1 MKELLGFVL
10 IHPEKEDFVF
20 GMHLDDG
27 LEVVL
32 YAPTP
37 TNAKVFKDFEE
48 IKDFV
53 SYLEDFIFDSP
64 KTKNFISLL
73 NALNFANEKTLVVLA
88 EANQN
93 VYLASR
99 NLQKAKVIT
108 ADQLNT
114 YDVLNAGKLVLTT
127 GSVKTLEEALAK

>member
-37 TNAKVFKDFEE
+37 ANAKVFKDFEE

-53 SYLEDFIFDSP
+53 SYLEDFTFDIA
-64 KTKNFISLL
+64 KLFD
-73 NALNFANEKTLVVLA
+73 ANNRYEVEYETSVS
-88 EANQN
+88 
-93 VYLASR
+93 SR
-99 NLQKAKVIT
+99 PIN
-108 ADQLNT
+108 
-114 YDVLNAGKLVLTT
+114 
-127 GSVKTLEEALAK
+127 

>member
-53 SYLEDFIFDSP
+53 SYLEDFTFDIA
-64 KTKNFISLL
+64 KLFD
-73 NALNFANEKTLVVLA
+73 ANNRYEVEYETSVS
-88 EANQN
+88 
-93 VYLASR
+93 SR
-99 NLQKAKVIT
+99 PIN
-108 ADQLNT
+108 
-114 YDVLNAGKLVLTT
+114 
-127 GSVKTLEEALAK
+127 